1 MIKPSG
7 QLGITGTSPGSKNKA
22 ATHKTFEVEPHS
34 AFQANISANYHGKI
48 IDKLNP
54 SKARENAVRYP
65 QTGLGG

>member
-1 MIKPSG
+1 MIKPTG

-34 AFQANISANYHGKI
+34 ARQAKVSANYHGKI
-48 IDKLNP
+48 VDTMNP
-54 SKARENAVRYP
+54 SDARENAVRYP